1 MGVKL
6 PLVVA
11 RLCTQT
17 IRAVEEVASEGE
29 GEGGTGV
36 STGVGLVSSNALR
49 GRRTQETVAGLP
61 QLICE

>member
-1 MGVKL
+1 VGVKL

-36 STGVGLVSSNALR
+36 STGVGLVSSNALGETDAGD
-49 GRRTQETVAGLP
+49 GRRSSTADL
-61 QLICE
+61 